1 MLAVL
6 LAIWSFSTELLYA
19 AIVERR
25 LTLPI
30 GEAVVFTP
38 LSVVLAALAYH
49 GGARSLRAVTIISTL
64 LAIGEVPAG
73 IFATTDPA
81 LWWKIEPEC
90 GIVYC
95 GLLHTLAHWSHV
107 PLLIAIAVAAR
118 RARGLWPTGTG
129 V

>member
-1 MLAVL
+1 VLAIV
-6 LAIWSFSTELLYA
+6 LAIWSFSTEPLYA

-38 LSVVLAALAYH
+38 ISLALAALARR
-49 GGARSLRAVTIISTL
+49 GGTRSLRAVTLISTL
-64 LAIGEVPAG
+64 LAIGEIPAG
-73 IFATTDPA
+73 IFATTDPS

-90 GIVYC
+90 GILYC

-118 RARGLWPTGTG
+118 SAGALQPNDTGI
-129 V
+129 